1 MSQSWIL
8 VQVSEDTFSHM
19 ADDLKYIGY
28 TTFRGSCS
36 YEVPNEED
44 FFIVYSGF
52 NSGNLFPLFIA
63 KVNRTFLK
71 DKSEYICSLSIVYK
85 IVRINKEFAETEF
98 KYFPTCKTNMTEL
111 VDNTLVAKIWG
122 TIQNAPLLAAWN

>member
-1 MSQSWIL
+1 MRQSWIL

-19 ADDLKYIGY
+19 ADDLKYIGH

-44 FFIVYSGF
+44 FFVIYSGF
-52 NSGNLFPLFIA
+52 NSGNLFPLFVA

-71 DKSEYICSLSIVYK
+71 DKSEYICSLSIVSK
-85 IVRINKEFAETEF
+85 IVRIDKEFAENEL
-98 KYFPTCKTNMTEL
+98 KYFPACKTNMTEL
-111 VDNTLVAKIWG
+111 IDKTLTARIWG